1 MVRQD
6 MSIALFWHEKFLP
19 YCQEIVYVGD
29 RAGQPRRKPST
40 MKGYRQIWRQHLSS
54 HFGDR
59 TLQEYNNPQVGN
71 QFLRSL
77 TSTQNRNTLKHI
89 KALGTAIF
97 SHAVA
102 DGFLTINLSKANLRI
117 PEREVAVIT

>member
-1 MVRQD
+1 

-71 QFLRSL
+71 QFLPSL